1 MESLDGFTPPGLPQ
15 RKESPMKT
23 KKSKGSKRAAELLTD
38 PEAPKKPKQAR
49 LPQMDDPQIEELESL
64 AESYAEVRDQR
75 LALTPQE
82 KKLKDDLLA
91 AMKRNKKETY
101 KRDGIEVRV
110 VHEEETVK
118 VKITKDKDE

>member
-1 MESLDGFTPPGLPQ
+1 
-15 RKESPMKT
+15 MKT
-23 KKSKGSKRAAELLTD
+23 KKKSRKQAQELLTD

-64 AESYAEVRDQR
+64 AESYADVRDQR

-91 AMKRNKKETY
+91 AMKRNHKQLY
-101 KRDGIEVRV
+101 RRDGIEIEIVP
-110 VHEEETVK
+110 EGEKVK
-118 VKITKDKDE
+118 VRLKKEE